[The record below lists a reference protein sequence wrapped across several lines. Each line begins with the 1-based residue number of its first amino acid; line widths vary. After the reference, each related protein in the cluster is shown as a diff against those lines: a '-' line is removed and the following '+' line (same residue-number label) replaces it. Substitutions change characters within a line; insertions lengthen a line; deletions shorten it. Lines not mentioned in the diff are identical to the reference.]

1 MNKLLY
7 LLLLIITLI
16 YNYKLN
22 QFNEYKTE
30 NKIEYL
36 PKEVVNN
43 INKYNNKKISLNN
56 VNYTIYY
63 SYSRP
68 RRITPKRNI
77 Y

>member
-16 YNYKLN
+16 YNYK
-22 QFNEYKTE
+22 FNEYKIE
-30 NKIEYL
+30 HEIEYL
-36 PKEVVNN
+36 PKDVVNN
-43 INKYNNKKISLNN
+43 INKYNKKKISLNN

-63 SYSRP
+63 TYSRP

>member
-1 MNKLLY
+1 MSKLLY

-16 YNYKLN
+16 YNYK
-22 QFNEYKTE
+22 FNEYKTE
-30 NKIEYL
+30 DKIEYL
-36 PKEVVNN
+36 PKEVINN
-43 INKYNNKKISLNN
+43 INNINTYNKKKISLNN

-63 SYSRP
+63 EYSRP

>member
-16 YNYKLN
+16 YNYK
-22 QFNEYKTE
+22 FNEYKTE
-30 NKIEYL
+30 DKIEYL

-43 INKYNNKKISLNN
+43 ISHHNKKKISLNN

-63 SYSRP
+63 THLRP